1 MSITPQLAIAPST
14 YAPARSFDF
23 ALDFLS
29 GGIAGIISKT
39 ASAPLERVKL
49 LLQTQHTN
57 DRVTKPYKGIGDC
70 FSRILKEE
78 GVRAF
83 WRGNMANII
92 RYFPTQAL
100 NFSIKD
106 HIQAIFPRVD
116 RIQNPYKFVAKN
128 LLAGGLAGSVT
139 SLVIY
144 PLDFAR
150 TRLGTD
156 IGKDGQRLY
165 TGVKDCLVKTYKSSG
180 LKGLYGGASAS
191 VFGIFMYRGLYFGVY
206 DSAKP
211 VVMKEGDSI
220 VKKFFFAQFCVI
232 FSETI
237 AYPTDTVKR
246 MLMLQSSRKE
256 VMYNGAFD
264 CVSKIYQKDGL
275 SGFWRGNLSNMM
287 RSVGSSLC
295 LVLYDE
301 FKAHRGKLF

>member
-1 MSITPQLAIAPST
+1 MSVSPITVAPNSSPLK
-14 YAPARSFDF
+14 AFDF

-29 GGIAGIISKT
+29 GGIAGIVSKT

-49 LLQTQHTN
+49 LLQTQGSN
-57 DRVTKPYKGIGDC
+57 DRIVKPYKGIGDC
-70 FSRILKEE
+70 FTRILREE
-78 GVRAF
+78 GVGAF

-106 HIQAIFPRVD
+106 SIQKIFPHVD
-116 RIQNPYKFVAKN
+116 RYQNPYKFVGKN
-128 LLAGGLAGSVT
+128 LLAGGLAGSIT
-139 SLVIY
+139 SLVVY

-150 TRLGTD
+150 TRLGVD
-156 IGKDGQRLY
+156 IGKDANSRQF
-165 TGVKDCLVKTYKSSG
+165 TGVKDCLAKTYKSDG
-180 LKGLYGGASAS
+180 IRGLYRGGGAS

-206 DSAKP
+206 DSGKP
-211 VVMKEGDSI
+211 LVIKEGDSI
-220 VKKFFFAQFCVI
+220 AKKFFFAQFCVI
-232 FSETI
+232 FSETL

-256 VMYNGAFD
+256 VMYNGMID
-264 CVSKIYQKDGL
+264 CARKVYQRDGL
-275 SGFWRGNLSNMM
+275 QGFWKGNVSNMM

-301 FKAHRGKLF
+301 LKSHRGKMF

>member
-1 MSITPQLAIAPST
+1 
-14 YAPARSFDF
+14 
-23 ALDFLS
+23 
-29 GGIAGIISKT
+29 
-39 ASAPLERVKL
+39 
-49 LLQTQHTN
+49 
-57 DRVTKPYKGIGDC
+57 
-70 FSRILKEE
+70 
-78 GVRAF
+78 
-83 WRGNMANII
+83 MANII

-106 HIQAIFPRVD
+106 HIQAIFPKID
-116 RIQNPYKFVAKN
+116 RNANPYQFVGKN

-139 SLVIY
+139 SLLVY

-150 TRLGTD
+150 TRLGVD
-156 IGKDGQRLY
+156 VGKGPNERQFN
-165 TGVKDCLVKTYKSSG
+165 GVKDCITKTYRTSG
-180 LKGLYGGASAS
+180 LKGLYGGVQAS

-211 VVMKEGDSI
+211 VVMKEGDSL

-256 VMYNGAFD
+256 VMYNGAVD
-264 CVSKIYQKDGL
+264 CIKKVYNKDGIK
-275 SGFWRGNLSNMM
+275 GFWKGNLSNMM

-301 FKAHRGKLF
+301 IKTHRGKYF